1 MSIVESASK
10 CNCTR
15 PMPKQGIAKSFAMEH
30 TAFWIL
36 MIEDLGAQ
44 GMAKRTNDRMSY
56 NNWHC
61 CFVGRILIAVYAMR
75 KFSRGCVHS
84 LKYNPRPAC
93 AFYPRGN
100 CSESQGRVN
109 ETNMSWEK
117 ASNQCVVVYL
127 FGQWTESSLI
137 SNCLFGNAKVCLSR
151 IVCSVVLKFIG
162 RTVCLLVL
170 KVRWSQTVCLLVLK
184 FVGVGLLIQLCE
196 SSSVSSGLLC
206 CAEFVS
212 LELLFGYAKVRQ
224 SWNVCSAVQKL
235 DTGGYAWIARSAF
248 QWVAQ
253 GSYGVFMSN
262 GQFRLQKNKSNTFP
276 GTAPG
281 LNQS

>member
-1 MSIVESASK
+1 MRAAFRRTQWAPDIAQTHMSIVESASK

-44 GMAKRTNDRMSY
+44 EMAKRTNDCMSY

-109 ETNMSWEK
+109 GTNMSWEK
-117 ASNQCVVVYL
+117 ASNQCVIVYL

-137 SNCLFGNAKVCLSR
+137 SDCLFGNAKVCLSR

-162 RTVCLLVL
+162 RTVCLLML
-170 KVRWSQTVCLLVLK
+170 KSSLVSDCMFACAKVCRCRTLDSVVREFVCLK
-184 FVGVGLLIQLCE
+184 WFA
-196 SSSVSSGLLC
+196 LLC
-206 CAEFVS
+206 
-212 LELLFGYAKVRQ
+212 R
-224 SWNVCSAVQKL
+224 
-235 DTGGYAWIARSAF
+235 IR
-248 QWVAQ
+248 
-253 GSYGVFMSN
+253 
-262 GQFRLQKNKSNTFP
+262 
-276 GTAPG
+276 
-281 LNQS
+281 